1 MIANCRVATKT
12 ARMTKEK
19 EINDKK
25 RKQFQKEKKKDDVD
39 FGALMSYDAW
49 VKAGKKMDGDGGPA
63 GVGADDVKLFAK
75 ALRPR
80 IAPNKKLTDL
90 NTGTKARAWFK
101 EIASI
106 GKSLDDG
113 ETDKLRAEMKE
124 ANAEIVRN
132 TPVLW

>member
-1 MIANCRVATKT
+1 
-12 ARMTKEK
+12 MTKEK

-49 VKAGKKMDGDGGPA
+49 VKAGKKMDGDGRPA
-63 GVGADDVKLFAK
+63 GIGADDVKLLATV
-75 ALRPR
+75 LRPR

-101 EIASI
+101 QLAATGTSW
-106 GKSLDDG
+106 DG
-113 ETDKLRAEMKE
+113 EMDKLRKEMKE
-124 ANAEIVRN
+124 ANAEMVRN
-132 TPVLW
+132 TPALW